1 MKNKLSIY
9 LVKKEF
15 EEESE
20 YIKDGF
26 ISETLSDTMTLYSK
40 KSPSKCP
47 GWVESFFGNEVD
59 KEFFITKTASAVLSV
74 RVDGRVFLVTFGYGR
89 SMIKLECLEEDFGLK
104 LTLGIIQPEALRKL
118 SLRKIGGNQ
127 KLSQEQMPVMS
138 SITDFEIDVNRDLVD
153 MVTGVANDSDIS
165 DGMITGGT
173 GINLSADVDLNSIEE
188 YLLKVLREYQSES
201 YKQSFGWIDNIKRIK
216 SKQEIDELNQQLL
229 YLIKNNPDSI
239 IVAVP
244 EIIDWSHTKGFS
256 YGSEHNKPVDDI
268 SLDGILSL
276 FLDERELSIEQLKN
290 KHIYQISSN
299 EEPSQRHW
307 SAYKC
312 LFTEL
317 DYKESHYC
325 INSGVWYKIN
335 ADFAKMIDEDYKST
349 TVSNIVFPNHSEET
363 ANEEQ
368 YNLAFAT
375 SVDSYVNMDQKFVY
389 HGGGGSKF
397 EICDTLTDNKTL
409 IHIKKGSASS
419 TLSHLFNQGLV
430 SAELIREDISFLTK
444 ANQTIEKNVKDKGLE
459 PQLKKYQLNQNDEL
473 TIVYA
478 IIKPGKE
485 IIPKIPLFS
494 KISLYNAKRKLRAI
508 NCKVEIAHIQ
518 TKVVDKSKKPKGK
531 TVTTK

>member
-15 EEESE
+15 DEESD
-20 YIKDGF
+20 YIKDKYPSD
-26 ISETLSDTMTLYSK
+26 ILSDTMTLYSK
-40 KSPSKCP
+40 KSPSRCP
-47 GWVESFFGNEVD
+47 AWVGSFFGDAVD
-59 KEFFITKTASAVLSV
+59 KEYYKAQTASAVLSV
-74 RVDGRVFLVTFGYGR
+74 RVKGRVFLVTFGYGR
-89 SMIKLECLEEDFGLK
+89 SMINLECLEEDFGLK

-138 SITDFEIDVNRDLVD
+138 SITDFEIDINRDLVD
-153 MVTGVANDSDIS
+153 MVTGVPANSDIS

-173 GINLSADVDLNSIEE
+173 GINLSADVDIDNIEI
-188 YLLKVLREYQSES
+188 YLLKVLQEYQSES
-201 YKQSFGWIDNIKRIK
+201 YKKNFEWIDNIKRIK

-229 YLIKNNPDSI
+229 QVMKTNPESI

-244 EIIDWSHTKGFS
+244 EIIEWSQTKGFS
-256 YGSEHNKPVDDI
+256 YGSEHNELVDDI
-268 SLDGILSL
+268 SLEGILSS
-276 FLDERELSIEQLKN
+276 FLDKRELSIEQLKN

-299 EEPSQRHW
+299 DEPSQRHW
-307 SAYKC
+307 QAYKC

-317 DYKESHYC
+317 DYKGTHFC
-325 INSGVWYKIN
+325 LNNGVWYKIN
-335 ADFAKMIDEDYKST
+335 TDFAKMIDEDYKST
-349 TVSNIVFPNHSEET
+349 AVSNIVFPNHSEET
-363 ANEEQ
+363 ANEAQ
-368 YNLAFAT
+368 YNQAFAT
-375 SVDSYVNMDQKFVY
+375 SVDGYINMDQKFVY

-409 IHIKKGSASS
+409 IHIKKGSSSS

-430 SAELIREDISFLTK
+430 SAELIREDISFLSI

-518 TKVVDKSKKPKGK
+518 TKVIAKSKNQKGK
-531 TVTTK
+531 AVTTK

>member
-15 EEESE
+15 EEEAE
-20 YIKDGF
+20 YIKGEHSSD
-26 ISETLSDTMTLYSK
+26 ILSATMTLYSK

-47 GWVESFFGNEVD
+47 SWVEGFFGDEVD
-59 KEFFITKTASAVLSV
+59 KHFFITKTASAVLAV
-74 RVDGRVFLVTFGYGR
+74 RVEVRVFLVTFGYGR
-89 SMIKLECLEEDFGLK
+89 SMINLECLEKDFGLK
-104 LTLGIIQPEALRKL
+104 LTLGIIKPESIRKL
-118 SLRKIGGNQ
+118 SLRAIGGNQ
-127 KLSQEQMPVMS
+127 KLSQEQMPIQS
-138 SITDFEIDVNRDLVD
+138 SISDFDIDVNRDLVD
-153 MVTGVANDSDIS
+153 MVTGAPTDSDIS

-173 GINLSADVDLNSIEE
+173 GINLSADVDINSIEE

-201 YKQSFGWIDNIKRIK
+201 YKQNFGWIDNIKRIK

-229 YLIKNNPDSI
+229 KVIEINPESI

-244 EIIDWSHTKGFS
+244 EIIEWSQTKGFS
-256 YGSEHNKPVDDI
+256 YGSEHNELVDDI

-312 LFTEL
+312 IFAEL

-325 INSGVWYKIN
+325 LNNGIWYKIN
-335 ADFAKMIDEDYKST
+335 TDFAKMIDEDYKST
-349 TVSNIVFPNHSEET
+349 EVSNIIFPVQAEEST
-363 ANEEQ
+363 KEEQ
-368 YNLAFAT
+368 YNQAFADA
-375 SVDSYVNMDQKFVY
+375 VANYINMDQKFVY

-409 IHIKKGSASS
+409 IHIKRGSSSS

-430 SAELIREDISFLTK
+430 SAELIREDSAFLAK
-444 ANQTIEKNVKDKGLE
+444 ANCEIEKNVRKKGLFS
-459 PQLKKYQLNQNDEL
+459 QIQNYQLDHTDRL
-473 TIVYA
+473 TIVYG
-478 IIKPGKE
+478 IIKKGE
-485 IIPKIPLFS
+485 EAIPNIPLFS
-494 KISLYNAKRKLRAI
+494 RISLYNAKRKLRAI
-508 NCKVEIAHIQ
+508 NCKVEIAHIK
-518 TKVVDKSKKPKGK
+518 TKVVNKPKKQKGE